1 MTAQS
6 AEGAEERFGMQRGKR
21 RTVVCIDDDIDMVTL
36 IRLILR
42 HVELEFIGAVDGHTG
57 LEAIR
62 DSRPDLVL
70 LDLMLP
76 DIDGWEICSRMKAD
90 RELKDIPVV
99 VVTSKTGIGDR
110 RLGLEVFG
118 VDDYVTKPFVNKELE
133 RSVKQVLSAT
143 V

>member
-1 MTAQS
+1 
-6 AEGAEERFGMQRGKR
+6 MQRGKR

-42 HVELEFIGAVDGHTG
+42 HVELEFIGAMDGHHG

-62 DSRPDLVL
+62 NSKPDLVL

-99 VVTSKTGIGDR
+99 VVTAKMGTDDR
-110 RLGLEVFG
+110 ELGLYVFG
-118 VDDYVTKPFVNKELE
+118 VDEYMTKPFVNRELE
-133 RSVKQVLSAT
+133 RSVKQILGAT
-143 V
+143 A

>member
-1 MTAQS
+1 
-6 AEGAEERFGMQRGKR
+6 MQRGTKK
-21 RTVVCIDDDIDMVTL
+21 TVVCIDDDIDMVTL

-42 HVELEFIGAVDGHTG
+42 HVELEFIGAMDGHQG

-62 DSRPDLVL
+62 NSKPDLVL

-99 VVTSKTGIGDR
+99 VVTAKMATDDR
-110 RLGLEVFG
+110 RLGLQVFG

-133 RSVKQVLSAT
+133 RSVKQVLGAT

>member
-1 MTAQS
+1 
-6 AEGAEERFGMQRGKR
+6 MQIGKR
-21 RTVVCIDDDIDMVTL
+21 RTVVCIDDDADMVTL

-42 HVELEFIGAVDGHTG
+42 DVEAEFIGAVDGRHG

-76 DIDGWEICSRMKAD
+76 DMDGWEICSRMKAD

-99 VVTSKTGIGDR
+99 VVTAKTWTRDR
-110 RLGLEVFG
+110 KRGLGVFG
-118 VDDYVTKPFVNKELE
+118 VDDYVTKPFVNKELL
-133 RSVKQVLSAT
+133 RSVRQVLGVTA
-143 V
+143 

>member
-1 MTAQS
+1 
-6 AEGAEERFGMQRGKR
+6 MQRGTKK
-21 RTVVCIDDDIDMVTL
+21 TVVCIDDDIDMVTL

-42 HVELEFIGAVDGHTG
+42 HVELEFIGAMDGHHG

-62 DSRPDLVL
+62 NSKPDLVL

-99 VVTSKTGIGDR
+99 VVTAKMGIDDR
-110 RLGLEVFG
+110 KLGLDVFG
-118 VDDYVTKPFVNKELE
+118 VDDYVTKPFVNQELV
-133 RSVKQVLSAT
+133 RSVDRVLAST
-143 V
+143 M